1 MLQSVEVLR
10 LTHVPPSCTGHGGRF
25 LYGVAVV
32 WVRDRQNIFF
42 ALLGAGRRPTWQP
55 FRPPLGSRRDYG
67 ALDSLWFLQDIRI
80 RLSVSVSYTSLPL
93 QCGNYVHGH
102 GWDVRKLNTKYL
114 HIARKLDRKK
124 YI

>member
-67 ALDSLWFLQDIRI
+67 ALDSLWFLEDI
-80 RLSVSVSYTSLPL
+80 
-93 QCGNYVHGH
+93 
-102 GWDVRKLNTKYL
+102 
-114 HIARKLDRKK
+114 
-124 YI
+124 